1 MEFLQQKLAQV
12 KESWGHLSA
21 SGRLALALA
30 VILAVAA
37 LVIVSQNA
45 GSPDLVPLPTNFEPD
60 ELATAV
66 GALRAQGVECDVK
79 GNQILV
85 PSAKRHL
92 ALGML
97 AFSNA
102 MPQSGISAEKMLESG
117 SIFEPE
123 SDKQRK
129 ARYLVKR
136 ELELSISEM
145 PGVRGATVLVNHGT
159 TRTLRRTPEG
169 ASASLGV
176 NMASG
181 SPLTKPLA
189 RSMASYVA
197 GSVHGLK
204 LESIT
209 VVDKSTGQ
217 MFDFSAE
224 SQLYDSNY
232 VNLIKTYRAYFQG
245 ELERHFSNIR
255 GIHIGVHVVPNLDRT
270 KEHVYTV
277 EGSKVIDGLI
287 RESSSTSTGGS
298 ASGDVGVTANTG
310 DGGSGSATA
319 ATDTTTESEIGNPTD
334 YPRTTRVTSITPGV
348 VETISAAIQIPRSY
362 LERVAR
368 IDMGEAG
375 KTAEGEEPKPIDQAA
390 IDNVMAKMK
399 LRIASQAAKIL
410 GSKPDDVDVDW
421 MYDGDGEGV
430 VLAMASAG
438 PGMLAMIERY
448 WPTGALGL
456 FGVLA
461 LFMVYSVVRKFQPA
475 EVPADVPDVE
485 SVGEAGLTLDSILE
499 GVELEADTIRA
510 SKMQEQISN
519 MVKEDPDSVANLL
532 KRWVVQE

>member
-1 MEFLQQKLAQV
+1 MEFLQQKLSQAR
-12 KESWGHLSA
+12 EAWEHLSA
-21 SGRLALALA
+21 SGRLALTLA

-45 GSPDLVPLPTNFEPD
+45 GSPDLVPLPTQFEPD

-66 GALRAQGVECDVK
+66 SALRAQGVEPEVR

-102 MPQSGISAEKMLESG
+102 MPQSGISVEKMFESG
-117 SIFEPE
+117 SVFEPE
-123 SDKQRK
+123 SDKLRK
-129 ARYLVKR
+129 IRYLVKR

-145 PGVRGATVLVNHGT
+145 PGIRGATVLVNYGT

-169 ASASLGV
+169 ASASVGV
-176 NMASG
+176 TMVSG
-181 SPLTKPLA
+181 SALAKPLA

-204 LESIT
+204 LENIT
-209 VVDKSTGQ
+209 VVDKSTGR

-224 SQLYDSNY
+224 SQLYNSDY
-232 VNLIKTYRAYFQG
+232 VNLIKTYRAYFTS

-255 GIHIGVHVVPNLDRT
+255 GIHISVNVVPNLDRT
-270 KEHVYTV
+270 KEQVYTV
-277 EGSKVIDGLI
+277 DGAKAIDGSI
-287 RESSSTSTGGS
+287 RESKSTSTGGA

-310 DGGSGSATA
+310 DGGSGAATA
-319 ATDTTTESEIGNPTD
+319 ATDVKDESEIGRPTD
-334 YPRTTRVTSITPGV
+334 YPRTTRVTSITPGAV
-348 VETISAAIQIPRSY
+348 KEISAAITIPRSY

-368 IDMGEAG
+368 IDMGVAD
-375 KTAEGEEPKPIDQAA
+375 KATEGEEPKPVDQAA
-390 IDNVMAKMK
+390 IDNVLAKMK
-399 LRIASQAAKIL
+399 LRIAGQAAKIL
-410 GSKPDDVDVDW
+410 GSKPEDVDVDW
-421 MYDGDGEGV
+421 MYDGSGEGV
-430 VLAMASAG
+430 VLASASAG
-438 PGMLAMIERY
+438 PGMMAMVERY
-448 WPTGALGL
+448 GPTGALGL
-456 FGVLA
+456 FGALA

-475 EVPADVPDVE
+475 EVPTDVSNVE